1 MNNHSIE
8 SALELGIM
16 SCLKSFQVTN
26 PSLLLTANQLKE
38 TIRDTRYVPAVAAS
52 MAFIVSRSKNSVHRA
67 TALQAVQQWS
77 LQVNDQTDQ
86 DQTQSMFPDSMS
98 QSLNN
103 SAGALDDEPFRMSAL
118 GQAIEERFRFVISAS
133 VKPAQ
138 RSKKSRTVNR
148 RQSSRENKAD
158 EVDLDEFLQDEP
170 ESLHDSQLSEVVEVP
185 RQELLE
191 QISLTSSRLSLASF
205 ASSSDEPMGNASSAE
220 AWGGTLSN
228 PGRRLQPDE
237 DDYDN
242 EEWW

>member
-16 SCLKSFQVTN
+16 TCLKSIQVTN

-52 MAFIVSRSKNSVHRA
+52 MAFIVSKSNNPALPA
-67 TALQAVQQWS
+67 TVLQALQHWS
-77 LQVNDQTDQ
+77 LQANDQTDQ
-86 DQTQSMFPDSMS
+86 DQTQSRFSDSMS

-103 SAGALDDEPFRMSAL
+103 SVITLDDEPINMSAL

-133 VKPAQ
+133 KKPAQ
-138 RSKKSRTVNR
+138 RSKKIRTVNR
-148 RQSSRENKAD
+148 RQNSHEDRAD
-158 EVDLDEFLQDEP
+158 EVDLDEFLQGEP
-170 ESLHDSQLSEVVEVP
+170 ESQHGSQMSEDVEDT

-205 ASSSDEPMGNASSAE
+205 ASSSDEPMENASSVE
-220 AWGGTLSN
+220 AWEDTLTK
-228 PGRRLQPDE
+228 PGRRLEPDE
-237 DDYDN
+237 NDYDDD
-242 EEWW
+242 EWW

>member
-16 SCLKSFQVTN
+16 TCLKSLQVTN
-26 PSLLLTANQLKE
+26 ASLLLTANQLKE

-52 MAFIVSRSKNSVHRA
+52 MAFIVNKPNNPALPA
-67 TALQAVQQWS
+67 TVLQALQQWS
-77 LQVNDQTDQ
+77 LQANDQTDQ
-86 DQTQSMFPDSMS
+86 DQTQSFSDSMS

-103 SAGALDDEPFRMSAL
+103 SANTLDGKPFNMSAL

-133 VKPAQ
+133 KKPAQ

-148 RQSSRENKAD
+148 RQNSHEDRAD
-158 EVDLDEFLQDEP
+158 EVDLDEFLQGEP
-170 ESLHDSQLSEVVEVP
+170 ESQHGSQMSEVVEDT

-205 ASSSDEPMGNASSAE
+205 ASSSDEPMENGSSVE
-220 AWGGTLSN
+220 AWEDTLTK
-228 PGRRLQPDE
+228 PGRRLEPDE
-237 DDYDN
+237 NDYDDD
-242 EEWW
+242 EWW